1 MIPSISALRAV
12 SISGRC
18 SGSGLAL
25 DAARRR
31 SSRTTVCDSRPMTPG
46 RAAVVGGHR
55 QVERQHAV
63 AEDPLA
69 DRDRLVEVGPVLVE
83 LGDHDRARHADGR
96 ALLPQHLGR
105 AVDAVDRAD
114 HEERGVGGAQAG
126 PQVADEV
133 GVARGVEQVDLD
145 PRVHQGRQRQRDRA
159 LLSLLGL
166 VEVADGGAR
175 PPPVRRGGWCRWRT
189 RSAST
194 RDVFPAPEW
203 PTSTTLRTD
212 PGWSAAGAA
221 PAAPALLVW
230 TISTASATSSSTPC
244 ASARAHLK
252 PAAFTREP
260 PSHKGPTG
268 LA

>member
-1 MIPSISALRAV
+1 MIPSIRRVAGGLDQRQV
-12 SISGRC
+12 LGV
-18 SGSGLAL
+18 GLAL
-25 DAARRR
+25 DPAAAG
-31 SSRTTVCDSRPMTPG
+31 VVGHGLGQQADQPG

-55 QVERQHAV
+55 QVQRQHAV

-69 DRDRLVEVGPVLVE
+69 DRDRLVEVGPVLVQ
-83 LGDHDRARHADGR
+83 LGDHHRARHADGR
-96 ALLPQHLGR
+96 ALLPQHPGR

-114 HEERGVGGAQAG
+114 HEQRRVGGAQPG

-133 GVARGVEQVDLD
+133 GVAGGVEQVDLD
-145 PRVHQGRQRQRDRA
+145 AACTTGANESETERCWRCSA
-159 LLSLLGL
+159 SSKSLTVVPSSTRPARGM
-166 VEVADGGAR
+166 VPVA
-175 PPPVRRGGWCRWRT
+175 T
-189 RSAST
+189 SSAST
-194 RDVFPAPEW
+194 SVVFPAPEW

-230 TISTASATSSSTPC
+230 TISTASATSVVDSVRRVAGAPE
-244 ASARAHLK
+244 RL
-252 PAAFTREP
+252 AAFTREP